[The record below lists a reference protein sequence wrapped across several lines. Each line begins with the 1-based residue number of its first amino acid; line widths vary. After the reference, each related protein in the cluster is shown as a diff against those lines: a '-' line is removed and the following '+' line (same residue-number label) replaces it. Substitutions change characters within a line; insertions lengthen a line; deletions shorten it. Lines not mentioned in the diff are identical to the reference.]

1 MKDEV
6 YIVITALSESNMM
19 HHSELDLNIIIPLPG
34 IQFVLHTHKHV
45 LNEITGKTCSNPDN
59 KD

>member
-6 YIVITALSESNMM
+6 ITTLAESNML
-19 HHSELDLNIIIPLPG
+19 HDSELDLNIIIPLPV
-34 IQFVLHTHKHV
+34 IQFVLISYTHKHV
-45 LNEITGKTCSNPDN
+45 LNEITVKTCTHADN